1 MMPTFSVRSRS
12 ILETCDLQLQT
23 LFTEV
28 IFTFDCIIVCGHR
41 PGYIQDDLFRRGLSK
56 LEWPN
61 SKHNKEPSLAVDVY
75 PYPINWQD
83 RERMTYFAGF
93 VMGKAQTMGYKLRWG
108 GDWNK
113 DWQVRDN
120 VFDDLGHF
128 ELIG

>member
-1 MMPTFSVRSRS
+1 MPGFSPRSWE
-12 ILETCDLQLQT
+12 ILETCNLQLQT
-23 LFTEV
+23 LFQEV
-28 IFTFDCIIVCGHR
+28 VETFDCTIISGARCQEE
-41 PGYIQDDLFRRGLSK
+41 QDELFRRGLSDFPF
-56 LEWPN
+56 PN
-61 SKHNKEPSLAVDVY
+61 SKHNNHPSLAVDVY

-93 VMGKAQTMGYKLRWG
+93 VMGKADSLGYKLRWG